1 MHQTDARQVKRV
13 LVMQTGMTL
22 VLTSLAFVFGSL
34 IALSVLIGAA
44 VCTLANGVFAFGVF
58 GRYRAAQ
65 PGQLVM
71 RFYAA
76 EGLKIVVRL
85 ALFGAA
91 IALIEGLNLPA
102 LLGSYFLVQVL
113 PVLLASQRDA
123 ADTNVRK

>member
-76 EGLKIVVRL
+76 EVLKIVVIL

>member
-13 LVMQTGMTL
+13 LVMQIGMTL
-22 VLTSLAFVFGSL
+22 VLTSLAFLFGSL

-76 EGLKIVVRL
+76 EVLKIVVIL

>member
-1 MHQTDARQVKRV
+1 
-13 LVMQTGMTL
+13 MQIGMTL
-22 VLTSLAFVFGSL
+22 VLTSLAFLFGSL

-76 EGLKIVVRL
+76 EVLKIVVIL

>member
-13 LVMQTGMTL
+13 LVMHTGMTL

-76 EGLKIVVRL
+76 EVLKIVVIL